1 MSECGGKREENSKLF
16 GLWLSWKHKAKRT
29 NKKDQKNQRSKK
41 NCQNGLR
48 TGKLSKNGKMERG
61 VGLRGRKKEE
71 KKKEEEKKKA
81 MRLLID

>member
-1 MSECGGKREENSKLF
+1 VSECGGKREENSKLF

-61 VGLRGRKKEE
+61 GGLRGRKKEE
-71 KKKEEEKKKA
+71 KKRKGKEKA
-81 MRLLID
+81 MRLLIG